1 MTTTTTTPTGG
12 VQKFTYRVRD
22 KDGRLRTGDIE
33 GSSTEAVVRALRRR
47 GLIPLDVQRKQATG
61 LNREVTIPGFGHRV
75 KSRDVVLFSRQ
86 FATMVNSGLSLI
98 KALSVLIEQSENRAL
113 ADVISQVKLDVEQ
126 GRSLSAALERHPKVF
141 SDLYVAMVRAGE
153 IGGVL
158 DETLNRLADMLEA
171 NLALR
176 SKVRSAMA
184 YPMVVGGLILLV
196 TTAMI
201 IFVVPVFTNLYAELK
216 QGASLPVPTRLLVG
230 LSKAATTWWWLFAI
244 MAATGIWAFRNWIS
258 SAAGRQVWDGIK
270 LKVPVFGSLVHKTA
284 LSRFSRTLAVLSRT
298 GVPILQSIDIVSDT
312 AGNRVVAKALQ
323 DVKTSVREGES
334 LAGPLER
341 HTVFPP
347 MVVQMMAVGEET
359 GALDAMLEKVSA
371 YYDREVDDTIST
383 LTSLI
388 EPILIV
394 IMGVTVGA
402 ILIALY
408 LPIFNIAGLVQ

>member
-1 MTTTTTTPTGG
+1 MTTTNPTAIG

-22 KDGRLRTGDIE
+22 KEGRVRTGDIE
-33 GSSTEAVVRALRRR
+33 GASTESVVRALRRR
-47 GLIPLDVQRKQATG
+47 GLVPLDVQRKHATG
-61 LNREVTIPGFGHRV
+61 LNREISIPGLSHRV

-86 FATMVNSGLSLI
+86 FATMVNSGLSLVR
-98 KALSVLIEQSENRAL
+98 ALSVLVEQSESRAL

-126 GRSLSAALERHPKVF
+126 GRSLSAAMEKHPKVF
-141 SDLYVAMVRAGE
+141 SDLYVAMVKAGE
-153 IGGVL
+153 VGGVL

-184 YPMVVGGLILLV
+184 YPMVVGSLILLV

-201 IFVVPVFTNLYAELK
+201 VFVVPVFTNLYAELGR
-216 QGASLPVPTRLLVG
+216 GAALPPPTRVLVG
-230 LSKAATTWWWLFAI
+230 ISKAVTTWWWVL
-244 MAATGIWAFRNWIS
+244 AAVVGTGAWAFRNWVGT
-258 SAAGRQVWDGIK
+258 AAGSLAWDGIK
-270 LKVPVFGSLVHKTA
+270 LRLPVFGNLVHKTA

-312 AGNRVVAKALQ
+312 AGNKVVARALQ
-323 DVKTSVREGES
+323 DVRTSVREGES
-334 LAGPLER
+334 LAAPLER
-341 HTVFPP
+341 HAVFPP

-394 IMGVTVGA
+394 IMGITVGA